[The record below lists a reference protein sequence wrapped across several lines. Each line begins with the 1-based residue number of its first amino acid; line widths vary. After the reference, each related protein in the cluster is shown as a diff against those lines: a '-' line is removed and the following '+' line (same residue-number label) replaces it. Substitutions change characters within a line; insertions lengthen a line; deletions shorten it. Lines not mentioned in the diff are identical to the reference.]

1 MTRHPP
7 GGGAGGER
15 RPDLQRE
22 GCGRRRVVPQ
32 VSQNR
37 FGEQREHMVELRLVR
52 KIEREK
58 EVGIRHLSSD
68 SIVKGG

>member
-1 MTRHPP
+1 MTRQPP
-7 GGGAGGER
+7 GRGPGGER
-15 RPDLQRE
+15 CTDLNRE
-22 GCGRRRVVPQ
+22 GGGRRRVVPQ